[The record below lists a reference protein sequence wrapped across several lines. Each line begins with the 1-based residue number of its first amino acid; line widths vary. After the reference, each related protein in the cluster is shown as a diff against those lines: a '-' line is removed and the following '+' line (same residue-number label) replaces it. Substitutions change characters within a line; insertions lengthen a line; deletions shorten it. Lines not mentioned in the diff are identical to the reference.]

1 MLLSYEEFAARADAV
16 RAQIGKEA
24 RDLNVQ
30 QFCCGGLNFGYFY
43 EASPIIAYDGSQH
56 PPYTMDVYAPS
67 TVPGCRTP
75 HLTREDGGSLYD
87 AMGPEFTLLRL
98 DPDLDAAPIELA
110 ARQRGV
116 PLKVVDIKT
125 PATAI
130 FQPVT

>member
-1 MLLSYEEFAARADAV
+1 
-16 RAQIGKEA
+16 
-24 RDLNVQ
+24 
-30 QFCCGGLNFGYFY
+30 
-43 EASPIIAYDGSQH
+43 
-56 PPYTMDVYAPS
+56 MDVYVPS

-98 DPDLDAAPIELA
+98 DPDADAAPLKLA

-116 PLKVVDIKT
+116 PLKVVGIKT

-130 FQPVT
+130 FCGGGLILSRPDQHVAWRGNAPPADPLALIDRVRGAAR